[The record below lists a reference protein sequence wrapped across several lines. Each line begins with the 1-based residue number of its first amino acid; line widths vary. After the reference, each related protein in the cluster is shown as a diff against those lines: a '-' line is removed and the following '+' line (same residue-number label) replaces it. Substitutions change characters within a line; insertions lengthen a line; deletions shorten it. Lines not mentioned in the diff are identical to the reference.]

1 MFFRGTQIQ
10 RHGHGRCV
18 LLPKHGLS
26 SNSAKLSS
34 SRAFAPSET
43 ILHTSCPC
51 VATHTWQVRDA
62 VDCKDRI
69 PFHVTRARCLAHL
82 PEMLMRDV
90 ITTSL
95 VSAAVLLDCLS
106 LSVWSRATNTRA
118 KFALRSQISASEG
131 GVKARG

>member
-18 LLPKHGLS
+18 LLTKHGLS
-26 SNSAKLSS
+26 SNSAKFSS

-43 ILHTSCPC
+43 ILHTSGSC

-82 PEMLMRDV
+82 PEMLMRDSRRAFGL
-90 ITTSL
+90 SL
-95 VSAAVLLDCLS
+95 VERLEQSNQHP
-106 LSVWSRATNTRA
+106 R
-118 KFALRSQISASEG
+118 QI
-131 GVKARG
+131 RTT